1 MYWNRLLLVALVSI
15 LWSTSLLVL
24 PGLHL
29 AMFHTVNKFFPSKT
43 LFDVARNFA
52 RIIFMLSGSGSSKNK
67 FCVSAL
73 SMSALSE
80 GSTWRV
86 CVILALTYLECDR
99 YESHAYLKIV
109 TSKAWDI
116 NDNPSIF
123 NHHPPKKITS
133 LSYWTQLPW
142 QMVDEARH
150 LVFCISSLKL
160 VYKKNYG
167 IKNRH
172 HILNFERNWPTHFW
186 DMVLQLI
193 IKFHESI

>member
-1 MYWNRLLLVALVSI
+1 
-15 LWSTSLLVL
+15 
-24 PGLHL
+24 
-29 AMFHTVNKFFPSKT
+29 MFHTVNKFFPSKT

-67 FCVSAL
+67 FRVSAL

-123 NHHPPKKITS
+123 NHHPPKKNHF
-133 LSYWTQLPW
+133 TQLLNPVAMPDGRW
-142 QMVDEARH
+142 GKT
-150 LVFCISSLKL
+150 FCILHFFFKAG
-160 VYKKNYG
+160 VQKNYET
-167 IKNRH
+167 KNRH
-172 HILNFERNWPTHFW
+172 NILNFERNWPTHFW